1 MSIITMNTT
10 GNATFTDL
18 MKERLE
24 SVLISMLDS
33 GTMSEEHAMAANES
47 MTLLELRKALDV
59 AGTDAGTSQHIV
71 KMVMGQY
78 DIEMVSGHGVD
89 LSEFFKC
96 NTPEEAKAL
105 RSWAEVFDVVIPT
118 TMSVIEEKPMKSEFD
133 MYCDALLEGEDVQK
147 PENVRFTEDGDV
159 VPEGARYIGGDVYAY
174 EVKKEEKPM
183 KTAKDVSREFK
194 AIVEARNSIESSQII
209 LDGIELK
216 SSGAIAT
223 ALVHAL
229 EKDGFYQQYLPE
241 EDKTDAHQRYA
252 FMSKAPGFDNRMVA
266 LLAVQL
272 AGVLPYLDAE
282 YDFEHV
288 VATAVFRRRF
298 RDIARANSF
307 IPGAFHNMMDAAGTT
322 HWHEKLRKGLELAI
336 KAGLIDER
344 EEDGVCYIKHSQK
357 YIGSCISRTSI
368 MHKSEEISLD
378 NRRKERVKGRSNP
391 RKDGTSKEVREAL
404 DYIESQA
411 QKVNTWLLD
420 AINGVLEYCTSHN
433 MPVPAVFNES
443 RHVIHGSNE
452 LRGNDA
458 IYSEYFMD
466 LRGRMYQFAHAGPN
480 PQASDMA
487 KALCYHTVSNRVSA
501 GTEQHEMFLNEF
513 FNEVIGDKDS
523 VWATEAYIRR
533 TAEAPVNALVHAFS
547 TNNGELPFK
556 KFFTYMDMCCTWV
569 DFEDNGSG
577 DSRLG
582 FGPDAKCSGA
592 QIFSILAGCE
602 TMAKACGLIT
612 GYDVKPADP
621 YNMSA
626 QEVNK
631 ITAGLI
637 DAGLCPSRTITRN
650 EIKTPFMAIQ
660 YGGGT
665 PALRYKKFE
674 PTMEALGI
682 APTRR
687 DDFCKNVV
695 IKGINNAMGTQIGDF
710 IEALRGMAAEYCEKH
725 NVDYFEYRHIDGYLV
740 TKKGEANVG
749 LTKEPFIINY
759 GVDGQGVIFGSK
771 EKGEGWAVE
780 SRTSGPL
787 QRQNFVYYFPV
798 HFIQGLDAVMARKIA
813 LGAKKAGLRGYS
825 TIHDQFRTCLEDAP
839 RLRAEVVPAV
849 YEDMFINND
858 PVAHLCK
865 QTGIE
870 MAWGNPL
877 KGRVQVLTKEI
888 LFSKDAYYFE

>member
-1 MSIITMNTT
+1 MTTINMNNTAV
-10 GNATFTDL
+10 ATFTADQA
-18 MKERLE
+18 EQLE
-24 SVLISMLDS
+24 SMLISMLDS
-33 GTMSEEHAMAANES
+33 GTISEEEGMALNECTNVRS
-47 MTLLELRKALDV
+47 LRITALHYGLVDEVVHLIKVLTGVYVNQPIAQVDMTA
-59 AGTDAGTSQHIV
+59 
-71 KMVMGQY
+71 
-78 DIEMVSGHGVD
+78 D
-89 LSEFFKC
+89 LSEFFRC
-96 NTPEEAKAL
+96 ETPEEAKNL
-105 RSWAEVFDVVIPT
+105 QSWAEAFGIKIEPTLEMVQDFPELTEEEWQMIENKDCIPDEVT
-118 TMSVIEEKPMKSEFD
+118 LTEEQWEMIE
-133 MYCDALLEGEDVQK
+133 QK
-147 PENVRFTEDGDV
+147 TWFPNEEMQGRMTIEQLQEICYVRDGNAKYDRINA
-159 VPEGARYIGGDVYAY
+159 EL
-174 EVKKEEKPM
+174 EEKPM

-194 AIVEARNSIESSQII
+194 AIVEARNSIESSQIV

-241 EDKTDAHQRYA
+241 EMDASGHARYA

-307 IPGAFHNMMDAAGTT
+307 IPGAFNNMMDAAGTT
-322 HWHEKLRKGLELAI
+322 HWHEKLQKGLELAI

-344 EEDGVCYIKHSQK
+344 EEDGVVYIKHSQK

-368 MHKSEEISLD
+368 MHKSEGITLD

-411 QKVNTWLLD
+411 QAVNTWLLD
-420 AINGVLEYCTSHN
+420 AINGVLEYCTTHN
-433 MPVPAVFNES
+433 LAVPAVFNES

-452 LRGNDA
+452 LRSNDA

-487 KALCYHTVSNRVSA
+487 KALCYHTVSNRVKA

-513 FNEVIGDKDS
+513 FGEVIGDKDS

-556 KFFTYMDMCCTWV
+556 KFFTYMDMCRTWV
-569 DFEDNGSG
+569 DFEDTGYG

-621 YNMSA
+621 
-626 QEVNK
+626 
-631 ITAGLI
+631 
-637 DAGLCPSRTITRN
+637 
-650 EIKTPFMAIQ
+650 
-660 YGGGT
+660 
-665 PALRYKKFE
+665 
-674 PTMEALGI
+674 
-682 APTRR
+682 
-687 DDFCKNVV
+687 
-695 IKGINNAMGTQIGDF
+695 
-710 IEALRGMAAEYCEKH
+710 
-725 NVDYFEYRHIDGYLV
+725 
-740 TKKGEANVG
+740 
-749 LTKEPFIINY
+749 
-759 GVDGQGVIFGSK
+759 
-771 EKGEGWAVE
+771 
-780 SRTSGPL
+780 
-787 QRQNFVYYFPV
+787 
-798 HFIQGLDAVMARKIA
+798 
-813 LGAKKAGLRGYS
+813 
-825 TIHDQFRTCLEDAP
+825 
-839 RLRAEVVPAV
+839 
-849 YEDMFINND
+849 
-858 PVAHLCK
+858 
-865 QTGIE
+865 
-870 MAWGNPL
+870 
-877 KGRVQVLTKEI
+877 
-888 LFSKDAYYFE
+888 

>member
-1 MSIITMNTT
+1 MSIIAMNAVA
-10 GNATFTDL
+10 NSTFTAE
-18 MKERLE
+18 MKEKLE
-24 SVLISMLDS
+24 EILISMLDS
-33 GTMSEEHAMAANES
+33 GTIEEELAMEANETN
-47 MTLLELRKALDV
+47 TLFDLRAVLRRGDLDHIV
-59 AGTDAGTSQHIV
+59 DQHIINV
-71 KMVMGQY
+71 IQGKVTVEPMADGSNV
-78 DIEMVSGHGVD
+78 DI
-89 LSEFFKC
+89 SEFFVCK
-96 NTPEEAKAL
+96 TPEEAKAL
-105 RSWAEVFDVVIPT
+105 RSWAGVFDVEIPT
-118 TMSVIEEKPMKSEFD
+118 TMHAVEHPTLTEEEWQMIENKGCIPDDDYMDYK
-133 MYCDALLEGEDVQK
+133 Q
-147 PENVRFTEDGDV
+147 
-159 VPEGARYIGGDVYAY
+159 
-174 EVKKEEKPM
+174 EKPM

-194 AIVEARNSIESSQII
+194 AIVEARNSIESSQIV

-241 EDKTDAHQRYA
+241 EMDASGHARYA

-307 IPGAFHNMMDAAGTT
+307 IPGAFNNMMDAAGTT
-322 HWHEKLRKGLELAI
+322 HWHEKLQKGLELAI

-344 EEDGVCYIKHSQK
+344 EEDGVVYIKHSQK

-368 MHKSEEISLD
+368 MHKSEGITLD

-411 QKVNTWLLD
+411 QAVNTWLLD
-420 AINGVLEYCTSHN
+420 AINGVLEYCTTHN
-433 MPVPAVFNES
+433 LAVPAVFNES

-487 KALCYHTVSNRVSA
+487 KALCYHTVSNRVNA

-513 FNEVIGDKDS
+513 FGEVIGDKDS

-556 KFFTYMDMCCTWV
+556 KFFTYMDMCRTWV

-682 APTRR
+682 AANRR

-710 IEALRGMAAEYCEKH
+710 IEALRGMTAEYCEKN

-749 LTKEPFIINY
+749 MTQEPFIINY
-759 GVDGQGVIFGSK
+759 GVEGQGVIFGSK
-771 EKGEGWAVE
+771 EKNEGWAVE
-780 SRTSGPL
+780 SRTSGPI
-787 QRQNFVYYFPV
+787 QRQNFIYYFPV

>member
-1 MSIITMNTT
+1 MSNVTTMNSHTF
-10 GNATFTDL
+10 ATFTDL

-33 GTMSEEHAMAANES
+33 GTITEEVAMSANDA
-47 MTLLELRKALDV
+47 TNLFELRKALYSSDL
-59 AGTDAGTSQHIV
+59 DHIIDQHVINI
-71 KMVMGQY
+71 VMGQY
-78 DIEMVSGHGVD
+78 EVERVTNANVDI
-89 LSEFFKC
+89 SEFFVCK
-96 NTPEEAKAL
+96 TPEEAKAL
-105 RSWAEVFDVVIPT
+105 RSWAGVFDVEIPT
-118 TMSVIEEKPMKSEFD
+118 TMSV
-133 MYCDALLEGEDVQK
+133 V
-147 PENVRFTEDGDV
+147 
-159 VPEGARYIGGDVYAY
+159 
-174 EVKKEEKPM
+174 EEKPM

-194 AIVEARNSIESSQII
+194 AIVEARNSIESSQIV

-241 EDKTDAHQRYA
+241 EKDASGHPRYA

-307 IPGAFHNMMDAAGTT
+307 IPGAFNNMMDAAGTT

-368 MHKSEEISLD
+368 LHKSEEISLD

-411 QKVNTWLLD
+411 QAVNTWLLD

-452 LRGNDA
+452 LRDNEA

-487 KALCYHTVSNRVSA
+487 KALCYHTVPNRVNA
-501 GTEQHEMFLNEF
+501 GTEQHQMFLNEF
-513 FNEVIGDKDS
+513 FGEVIGDKDS
-523 VWATEAYIRR
+523 VWATEVYIRR
-533 TAEAPVNALVHAFS
+533 TAEAPVNALVHAFN
-547 TNNGELPFK
+547 TFEYDLDAEGNMQYDKNGNVKYNKAPGELPFK
-556 KFFTYMDMCCTWV
+556 KFFTYMDMCRTWV

-682 APTRR
+682 APNRR

-695 IKGINNAMGTQIGDF
+695 IEGINNAMGTQIGDF
-710 IEALRGMAAEYCEKH
+710 IKALRGMAAEYCRTH

-749 LTKEPFIINY
+749 LTQEPFIINY
-759 GVDGQGVIFGSK
+759 GVEGQGVIFGSK

-780 SRTSGPL
+780 SRTSGIL
-787 QRQNFVYYFPV
+787 QRENFIYYFPV